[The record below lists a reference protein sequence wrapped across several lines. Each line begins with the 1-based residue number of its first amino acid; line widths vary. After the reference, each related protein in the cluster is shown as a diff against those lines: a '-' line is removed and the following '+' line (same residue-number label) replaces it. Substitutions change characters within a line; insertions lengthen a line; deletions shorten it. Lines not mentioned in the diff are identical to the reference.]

1 MSVQYAID
9 DVALEYQLDPPVLVT
24 APAEILVFNDAKKI
38 TSAYGTRM
46 ISAGVYSVNAD
57 PTSPSDLAAAKAF
70 VNNRAANALY
80 YADGLAANAA
90 QAGSTN
96 GNIITL
102 PSGGNG
108 SIYPSIKIISG
119 VVGTIK
125 KLQVVINGLSHTRP
139 SDVRCGLSGPDG
151 TKTFVFCKCGGSSTI
166 SGVNL
171 LFDDSA
177 AAPLNAGGIN
187 AGTYQCSD
195 PFGFVATN
203 NPFWTFTTT
212 APGGLWNVLNLSQFN
227 GKNPNGTWNLWAL
240 SDNPGDL
247 GSILSFDLVITLTEP
262 TPI

>member
-1 MSVQYAID
+1 MSQYAID
-9 DVALEYQLDPPVLVT
+9 DVAFEYNLE
-24 APAEILVFNDAKKI
+24 PAIPASFFLPIRVINKKL
-38 TSAYGTRM
+38 T
-46 ISAGVYSVNAD
+46 ISSQFGSSTVPAGRYSLTTDFAD
-57 PTSPSDLAAAKAF
+57 VAAAQAF
-70 VNNRAANALY
+70 VNQRAANDLFY
-80 YADGLAANAA
+80 NDGLAANKA

-96 GNIITL
+96 GNTITL

-108 SIYPSIKIISG
+108 SVYPSTKIISG

-125 KLQVVINGLSHTRP
+125 KLQVSVTGLSHTRP

-177 AAPLNAGGIN
+177 AAPLTAGGIN

-195 PFGFVATN
+195 PFGFVGTN

-212 APGGLWNVLNLSQFN
+212 APGGLWNVLNLSQFI
-227 GKNPNGTWNLWAL
+227 GKTPNGTWNLWTL
-240 SDNPGDL
+240 SDVPGDT
-247 GSILSFDLVITLTEP
+247 GSITSWDLIITLVEP
-262 TPI
+262 VPH